1 MQIKP
6 YQRGTEMKLIAAL
19 VLTMMT
25 STSFATSILAS
36 LQSGTCKL
44 DVKKN
49 IVVTPN
55 GGIKKM
61 GRVFLA
67 PLIEEGNFVL
77 KKGIQEIAEFDDA
90 VIVLNERK
98 NTSFSCI
105 VDDTEECVGL
115 DTVETSDLL
124 KLSNGW
130 LELICE

>member
-1 MQIKP
+1 
-6 YQRGTEMKLIAAL
+6 MKFIAAL
-19 VLTMMT
+19 VLTMVT
-25 STSFATSILAS
+25 SASFATTMLGA
-36 LQSGTCKL
+36 LQSGACKI

-77 KKGIQEIAEFDDA
+77 RKGIQEIAEFDES
-90 VIVLNERK
+90 VFVLNERK

-115 DTVETSDLL
+115 DSIEAGELL
-124 KLSNGW
+124 TLSNGW

>member
-1 MQIKP
+1 MQITP
-6 YQRGTEMKLIAAL
+6 YQRGKKMKFIAAL
-19 VLTMMT
+19 VLTMVT
-25 STSFATSILAS
+25 STSFATTILGA
-36 LQSGTCKL
+36 LQSGTCKI

-77 KKGIQEIAEFDDA
+77 RKGIQEIAEFDES

-105 VDDTEECVGL
+105 VDDTEECVRL
-115 DTVETSDLL
+115 DTIEAGDLL
-124 KLSNGW
+124 AISNGW

>member
-1 MQIKP
+1 
-6 YQRGTEMKLIAAL
+6 MKFIAAL
-19 VLTMMT
+19 VLTMVT
-25 STSFATSILAS
+25 TTSFATTMLAA
-36 LQSGTCKL
+36 LQTGTCKM

-67 PLIEEGNFVL
+67 PLIEEGNFIL
-77 KKGIQEIAEFDDA
+77 KKGIQEIAEFDEA
-90 VIVLNERK
+90 VFVLNERK

-105 VDDTEECVGL
+105 VDHTEECVPL
-115 DTVETSDLL
+115 DTIEASDLL
-124 KLSNGW
+124 SLSNGW